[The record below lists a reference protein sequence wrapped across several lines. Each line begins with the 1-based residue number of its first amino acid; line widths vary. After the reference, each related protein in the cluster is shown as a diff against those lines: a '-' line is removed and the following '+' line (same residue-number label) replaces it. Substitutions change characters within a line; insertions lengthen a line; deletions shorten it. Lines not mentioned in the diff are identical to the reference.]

1 MITFHKIKWKN
12 FLSTGNQWTEVDF
25 QRNNTNLIIGT
36 NGAGKSTILD
46 ALTFVLFNKP
56 FRKINKPQLP
66 NTTNEKDCCVEIE
79 FTTNNRHYLVRRGI
93 KPNVFDIEVNGKPL
107 HKEADDRANQ
117 RILEENILKVNYKSF
132 TQIVILGSST
142 FVPFMQLTTSN
153 RREVIEDL
161 LDIRIFSAMNGIIKD
176 KIRTQ
181 KDQIKSLE
189 LKKQTLKE
197 KEQMQREFIE
207 ELENRGNANIN
218 ANKEKIANLDKEVGE
233 YIDANDILDGYIQQ
247 YTKEQENVIGAGDKL
262 VKLNNLKGKISQK
275 VSTITKEH
283 KFFTEN
289 TVCPTCTQTIEEEFR
304 LNRITDAQNKAKE
317 LKEGYEELENTIKF
331 EQERE
336 RQFNDL
342 SKEIT
347 KLTHG
352 ISQNNT
358 RISLNQRQIRD
369 LEHEIQTITENLAN
383 RNSEHEKLEEF
394 RENLQKTFE
403 YLAEKKEEIVYYDF
417 AYSLLRDDGVKTKI
431 IKKYLPFI
439 NQQVNRYLQMMDF
452 YINFNLDEEFNETV
466 KSPIHED
473 FSYSSFSEG
482 EKMRIDLALLFTWR
496 EVARVKNSVNT
507 NLLIM
512 DEVFDSSLDGFG
524 TDEFLKIIRYVI
536 KVRKNQRF
544 FTYGVLTGTRRMN
557 TPNWQHHSKKEQKR
571 KLKPQAM
578 RARREALRQFKK
590 RHMTSPKRRGS
601 FV

>member
-1 MITFHKIKWKN
+1 MITFKKIKYKN
-12 FLSTGNQWTEVDF
+12 FLSTGNSWTEIDF
-25 QRNNTNLIIGT
+25 QEHNTNLIIGT
-36 NGAGKSTILD
+36 NGAGKSSMLD

-56 FRKINKPQLP
+56 FRKINKPQLI
-66 NTTNEKDCCVEIE
+66 NTTNERECLVEIE
-79 FTTNNRHYLVRRGI
+79 FSVNSRDYLVRRGI
-93 KPNVFDIEVNGKPL
+93 KPNVFDIEVNGNPL

-142 FVPFMQLTTSN
+142 FVPFMQLTTAN

-161 LDIRIFSAMNGIIKD
+161 LDIRIFSAMNNLIKD
-176 KIRTQ
+176 KIRVMKEQ
-181 KDQIKSLE
+181 SKSLD
-189 LKKQTLKE
+189 LKKENVKD
-197 KEQMQREFIE
+197 KIGMQENFIN
-207 ELENRGNANIN
+207 ELEERGNANIN
-218 ANKEKIANLDKEVGE
+218 ANNKKITTLDKEIVAYMKE
-233 YIDANDILDGYIQQ
+233 NSSLEESIFGYI
-247 YTKEQENVIGAGDKL
+247 KEQESVTGAGDKL
-262 VKLNNLKGKISQK
+262 VKLNNLRGKLSQK

-289 TVCPTCTQTIEEEFR
+289 TECPTCGQNIEEEFR
-304 LNRITDAQNKAKE
+304 LNRISDAQNTAKE
-317 LKEGYEELENTIKF
+317 LKDGYEELEKTIKF

-336 RQFNDL
+336 RQFNSL

-347 KLTHG
+347 KLNNG

-358 RISLNQRQIRD
+358 RISGCQRQIRD
-369 LEHEIQTITENLAN
+369 LESEVQRITEQVAN
-383 RNSEHEKLEEF
+383 RNTEHEKLAEF
-394 RENLQKTFE
+394 KVILQNTIDS
-403 YLAEKKEEIVYYDF
+403 LSEKRTEMLNYDF
-417 AYSLLRDDGVKTKI
+417 AYSLLKDDGVKTKI

-452 YINFNLDEEFNETV
+452 YINFNLDGEFNETV

-524 TDEFLKIIRYVI
+524 TEEFLKIIRYVI
-536 KVRKNQRF
+536 KGANIFVISHKSDLHDKFDNVIKF
-544 FTYGVLTGTRRMN
+544 DKIKGFSRR
-557 TPNWQHHSKKEQKR
+557 
-571 KLKPQAM
+571 
-578 RARREALRQFKK
+578 
-590 RHMTSPKRRGS
+590 
-601 FV
+601 V